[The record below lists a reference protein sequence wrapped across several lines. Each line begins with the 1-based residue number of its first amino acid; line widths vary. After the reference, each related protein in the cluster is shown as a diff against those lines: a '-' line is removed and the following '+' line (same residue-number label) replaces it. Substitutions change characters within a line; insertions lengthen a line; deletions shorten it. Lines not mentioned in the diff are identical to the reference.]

1 MSDPFFEDVETWCSL
16 KRSRPVVLSLRVES
30 SPKGRVITG
39 FAVSCDC
46 EFGCDQGL
54 YIVFLVSELRLGEN
68 GNDRRLWCCKDFV

>member
-1 MSDPFFEDVETWCSL
+1 LSISADPVFEDIETWCSL

-46 EFGCDQGL
+46 ESSCGKGVHCL
-54 YIVFLVSELRLGEN
+54 LGKRIMT
-68 GNDRRLWCCKDFV
+68 GRKRK